1 MTLRMSALGAAA
13 AVAVLISGST
23 VAQATPATTQLLVKF
38 KATTSGAL
46 RADVLDDANA
56 DPSGTVRRL
65 GVTVVT
71 VDAAAADEAL
81 AALRASGTVAYAERD
96 AVVHAL
102 GTVTPTD
109 PLFVSDSWPYTN
121 TALTSAWSLGT
132 GDAVTVAVVDSGVN
146 AAVSELSGS
155 VLPGY
160 NAIDGSTNAAD
171 DFGHGTKVASLI
183 AGHANN
189 GIGSA
194 GVCWGCRI
202 LPVKVLDS
210 NGSGSSSGIAAG
222 ITWAADQG
230 AEVINLSVGGGYDQT
245 EANAVAYA
253 RGKGAV
259 VVASAGNNS
268 NTTTMYPAGL
278 PGVISVAASD
288 ANDGRYS
295 FSTYGSWV
303 LVAAPGCATAQTMAG
318 GFSTFCGTSAAAPIV
333 SGIAAL
339 ALSDK
344 ASATAEQ
351 VTQAIIQ
358 DTDSVPGAYVSTGRV
373 NAAKALSALGV
384 GVQGPTLTL
393 TAPPTVRGQAIVG
406 RVLSGT
412 TGSWQSSPD
421 TPTYAY
427 RWQRCW
433 SGACRAIG
441 GAMASSYTVAP
452 ADVGASL
459 KLTVTAR
466 VSTLSAS
473 ASSAA
478 TAPSRRRRR
487 S

>member
-1 MTLRMSALGAAA
+1 LRLRIRALGVVA

-23 VAQATPATTQLLVKF
+23 VAHATPATTQLLVKF
-38 KATTSGAL
+38 RSTTSGAL
-46 RADVLDDANA
+46 RADVLDGANA

-71 VDAAAADEAL
+71 VDAAAAGEAL
-81 AALRASGTVAYAERD
+81 ATLRASGTVAYAERD
-96 AVVHAL
+96 VIVHAT

-109 PLFVSDSWPYTN
+109 PLFAGNAWPYTN
-121 TALTSAWSLGT
+121 TAITSAWSTGT
-132 GDAVTVAVVDSGVN
+132 GGPVTVAVVDSGVK
-146 AAVSELSGS
+146 AAVGELSGS

-210 NGSGSSSGIAAG
+210 YGSGSSSGIAAG
-222 ITWAADQG
+222 ITWAADHG
-230 AEVINLSVGGGYDQT
+230 AKVINLSVGGGYDQT

-253 RGKGAV
+253 RSMQAV

-288 ANDGRYS
+288 ASDNRYG
-295 FSTYGSWV
+295 FSSYGSWV
-303 LVAAPGCATAQTMAG
+303 LVAAPGCATAQTMG
-318 GFSTFCGTSAAAPIV
+318 GTFATFCGTSAAAPIV

-344 ASATAEQ
+344 PSATAEQ

-358 DTDSVPGAYVSTGRV
+358 NTDPVPSAYLSNGRV

-384 GVQGPTLTL
+384 GVQAPTLTS

-412 TGSWQSSPD
+412 TGSWQSSAG
-421 TPTYAY
+421 TPTFAY
-427 RWQRCW
+427 RWQRCL

-441 GAMASSYTVAP
+441 GATAASYTVAQ